1 MKNHQQSTSIASFVL
16 ENLRDAVIIVDAK
29 NHITNINNT
38 AKKWF
43 IGRDNMAG
51 VSVFEVLPEPE
62 LFRNKWDIPNEIIKF
77 QILKDGQPTWY
88 EASVTPLVQG
98 EKEPSGRVVVVHDIT
113 QEKSLLET
121 EIRRSAQLGLLEEV
135 GRQIADSFDPK
146 QILQRSIDAVVN
158 RFGYAEAAI
167 SLPTDDNMMEVTV
180 IAGTQDFG
188 YRPGFRQRMGK
199 GIIGHTAAIRKTYIS
214 KHVAT
219 DPYYFSNDEHY
230 GSAICVP
237 ILNEHDLLGALYAE
251 SIEADAFN
259 EEDAVT
265 LETLANQI
273 SASLQRAS
281 LYSRAQ
287 DHLRVMSTV
296 QAVSRVII
304 SSLDLET
311 IFTSVVRELK
321 ESFGYTHVSIYL
333 LKDDYLHLGAQ
344 IGYPKEMV
352 IHKIH
357 TSQGVTGRTIKS
369 KTVQFI
375 RDTSKEPSFLRADNN
390 VNSEICIPLLKDNL
404 VLGTLNVE
412 GDSVHVLSN
421 DDVELLTTLASPIA
435 LAVDNARLHAQVK
448 AMAMTDAV
456 SGLSNRYALEQAL
469 TAEVERARRLNTPL
483 SLIIFDIDSFKTYND
498 KWGHPAGDIRL
509 KATAKMIRNILRKYD
524 VAARYGG
531 DEFAIILP
539 NTSEEGAFEFAK
551 RLQNAARAS
560 TTETPIENKGVSGH
574 TLSIG
579 VATFPQDGSSL
590 ESLMLAADHAEL
602 TAKRF
607 GKNQIFLASNLN
619 KNEST

>member
-1 MKNHQQSTSIASFVL
+1 MKNHQQSISIASFVL
-16 ENLRDAVIIVDAK
+16 ENLRDAVIVVDAA
-29 NHITNINNT
+29 NRITNINNT
-38 AKKWF
+38 AKRWF
-43 IGRDNMAG
+43 NGRENVTG
-51 VSVFEVLPEPE
+51 LSVFELLPESR
-62 LFRNKWDIPNEIIKF
+62 LFKNKWDIPNEIIKF
-77 QILKDGQPTWY
+77 QILKDGQTVWY
-88 EASVTPLVQG
+88 EASITPLAED

-113 QEKSLLET
+113 QEKSLLEK

-146 QILQRSIDAVVN
+146 QILQSSIDAVVN

-167 SLPTDDNMMEVTV
+167 SLPTDNNMMEVAV

-188 YRPGFRQRMGK
+188 YRPGFRQGMGK

-214 KHVAT
+214 QHVAT

-230 GSAICVP
+230 GSAICIP
-237 ILNEHDLLGALYAE
+237 ILNEQELLGALYAE
-251 SIEADAFN
+251 SIEADAFK
-259 EEDAVT
+259 EEDVTT
-265 LETLANQI
+265 LETLVNQI

-287 DHLRVMSTV
+287 DHLRIMSTV
-296 QAVSRVII
+296 QTVSRVIN

-321 ESFGYTHVSIYL
+321 EAFGYTHVSIYL

-344 IGYPKEMV
+344 VGYPKEMV

-357 TSQGVTGRTIKS
+357 TSQGVTGRTIKT

-375 RDTSKEPSFLRADNN
+375 RDTSREPSFLRADNN
-390 VNSEICIPLLKDNL
+390 INSEICIPLLKDNI

-412 GDSVHVLSN
+412 GDAVRVLTN

-448 AMAMTDAV
+448 AMALTDAV

-469 TAEVERARRLNTPL
+469 TAEVERSRRLNTPL

-509 KATAKMIRNILRKYD
+509 KATAKMIRNILRRYD

-539 NTSEEGAFEFAK
+539 NTSEAGALEFAK
-551 RLQNAARAS
+551 RLQSAARAS
-560 TTETPIENKGVSGH
+560 TAETPIENKGVPGH

-579 VATFPQDGSSL
+579 VATFPQDGNSL

-602 TAKRF
+602 TSKRL
-607 GKNQIFLASNLN
+607 GKNQISLASNLN
-619 KNEST
+619 KNESN

>member
-1 MKNHQQSTSIASFVL
+1 MKNNQRPTDIASFVL
-16 ENLRDAVIIVDAK
+16 ENLRDAVIIVDST
-29 NHITNINNT
+29 NRITNINNT

-43 IGRDNMAG
+43 DGRDNMTG
-51 VSVFEVLPEPE
+51 VSIFDILPEPD

-77 QILKDGQPTWY
+77 QILKNGQTVWY
-88 EASVTPLVQG
+88 EASVTPLLQG
-98 EKEPSGRVVVVHDIT
+98 EKESSGRVVVVHDIT
-113 QEKSLLET
+113 QEKGLLEK
-121 EIRRSAQLGLLEEV
+121 ERRRSAQLGLLEEV
-135 GRQIADSFDPK
+135 GRQIADSFDPR

-188 YRPGFRQRMGK
+188 YRPGFRQGMGK

-237 ILNEHDLLGALYAE
+237 ILNEQELLGALYAE

-259 EEDAVT
+259 EEDAAT

-287 DHLRVMSTV
+287 DHLRIMSTV

-311 IFTSVVRELK
+311 IFKNVVRELK
-321 ESFGYTHVSIYL
+321 EAFGYTHVSIYL

-344 IGYPKEMV
+344 IGYPMEMV

-375 RDTSKEPSFLRADNN
+375 RDTSREPSFLRADHNIT
-390 VNSEICIPLLKDNL
+390 SEICVPLLKDNV

-412 GDSVHVLSN
+412 SDAVRALTN
-421 DDVELLTTLASPIA
+421 DDTELLTTLSGPIA

-456 SGLSNRYALEQAL
+456 SGLANRYALEQAL
-469 TAEVERARRLNTPL
+469 TAEVERARRLDTTL

-509 KATAKMIRNILRKYD
+509 KATAKMIRNILRRYD

-531 DEFAIILP
+531 DEFAVILP
-539 NTSEEGAFEFAK
+539 NTSKAGAFEFAK

-560 TTETPIENKGVSGH
+560 TSETPIENKGVSGH

-579 VATFPQDGSSL
+579 VATFPQDGNSL
-590 ESLMLAADHAEL
+590 EALMLAADHAEL
-602 TAKRF
+602 TAKRL

>member
-1 MKNHQQSTSIASFVL
+1 MKRPQQSTDIASFVL
-16 ENLRDAVIIVDAK
+16 KNLRDAVIIVDARDC
-29 NHITNINNT
+29 ITNINHA
-38 AKKWF
+38 AKNWLDWP
-43 IGRDNMAG
+43 GNLVG
-51 VSVFEVLPEPE
+51 VSVFNVLPESE
-62 LFRNKWDIPNEIIKF
+62 LFKKMWGISNAVIKF
-77 QILKDGQPTWY
+77 QIQKDNQTAWY
-88 EASVTPLVQG
+88 EASVTPLV
-98 EKEPSGRVVVVHDIT
+98 EEDKDPSGRVVVVHDIT
-113 QEKSLLET
+113 QEKNLLET
-121 EIRRSAQLGLLEEV
+121 EMRRSAQLGLLEEV
-135 GRQIADSFDPK
+135 GRQIADSFDPM

-167 SLPTDDNMMEVTV
+167 SLPTVDNMLEVTV
-180 IAGTQDFG
+180 ISGTEDFG
-188 YRPGFRQRMGK
+188 YRPGFQQGMGK

-237 ILNEHDLLGALYAE
+237 ILNEKELLGVLYAE
-251 SIEADAFN
+251 SVEADIFN
-259 EEDAVT
+259 EEDAAT

-287 DHLRVMSTV
+287 EHLRVMSTV
-296 QAVSRVII
+296 QAVSRVIV
-304 SSLDLET
+304 SSLDMET
-311 IFTSVVRELK
+311 IFATVVRELK

-333 LKDDYLHLGAQ
+333 LKDDYLYLGAQ

-375 RDTSKEPSFLRADNN
+375 RDTSKEPSFLRADNDIT
-390 VNSEICIPLLKDNL
+390 SEICIPLLKDNI

-412 GDSVHVLSN
+412 GDAGRVLTN
-421 DDVELLTTLASPIA
+421 EDAELLITLSSPIA

-469 TAEVERARRLNTPL
+469 TAEVERSKRLNHPL
-483 SLIIFDIDSFKTYND
+483 SLIIFDIDSFKAYND
-498 KWGHPAGDIRL
+498 KWGHPAGDTRL
-509 KATAKMIRNILRKYD
+509 KATAKMIRYILRRYD

-539 NTSEEGAFEFAK
+539 NTDEAGAFEFAK
-551 RLQNAARAS
+551 RLQSAARAN
-560 TTETPIENKGVSGH
+560 TTEIPIENKGISGH

-579 VATFPQDGSSL
+579 VATFPQDGNSL

-602 TAKRF
+602 TAKRL
-607 GKNQIFLASNLN
+607 GKNQIFTASNLN
-619 KNEST
+619 KDESN

>member
-1 MKNHQQSTSIASFVL
+1 MKNHQQSISIASFVL
-16 ENLRDAVIIVDAK
+16 ENLRDAVIVVDAA
-29 NHITNINNT
+29 NRITNINNT
-38 AKKWF
+38 AKRWF
-43 IGRDNMAG
+43 NGRENVTG
-51 VSVFEVLPEPE
+51 LSVFELLPESR
-62 LFRNKWDIPNEIIKF
+62 LFKNKWDIPNEIIKF
-77 QILKDGQPTWY
+77 QILKDGQTVWY
-88 EASVTPLVQG
+88 EASITPLAED

-113 QEKSLLET
+113 QEKSLLEK

-146 QILQRSIDAVVN
+146 QILQSSIDAVVN

-167 SLPTDDNMMEVTV
+167 SLPTDNNMMEVAV

-188 YRPGFRQRMGK
+188 YRPGFRQGMGK

-214 KHVAT
+214 QHVAT

-230 GSAICVP
+230 GSAICIP
-237 ILNEHDLLGALYAE
+237 ILNEQELLGALYAE
-251 SIEADAFN
+251 SIEADAFK
-259 EEDAVT
+259 EEDVTT
-265 LETLANQI
+265 LETLVNQI

-287 DHLRVMSTV
+287 DHLRIMSTV
-296 QAVSRVII
+296 QTVSRVIN

-321 ESFGYTHVSIYL
+321 EAFGYTHVSIYL

-344 IGYPKEMV
+344 VGYPKEMV

-357 TSQGVTGRTIKS
+357 TSQGVTGRTIKT

-375 RDTSKEPSFLRADNN
+375 RDTSREPSFLRADNN
-390 VNSEICIPLLKDNL
+390 INSEICIPLLKDNL

-412 GDSVHVLSN
+412 GDAVRVLTN

-448 AMAMTDAV
+448 AMALTDAV

-469 TAEVERARRLNTPL
+469 TAEVERSRRLNTPL
-483 SLIIFDIDSFKTYND
+483 SLIIFDSDSFKTYND

-509 KATAKMIRNILRKYD
+509 KATAKMIRNILRRYD

-539 NTSEEGAFEFAK
+539 NTNEAGALEFAK
-551 RLQNAARAS
+551 RLQSAARAS
-560 TTETPIENKGVSGH
+560 TAETPIENKGVAGH

-579 VATFPQDGSSL
+579 VATFPQDGNSL

-602 TAKRF
+602 TSKRL
-607 GKNQIFLASNLN
+607 GKNQISLASNLN

>member
-1 MKNHQQSTSIASFVL
+1 MKNHQQSISIASFVL
-16 ENLRDAVIIVDAK
+16 ENLRDAVIVVDAA
-29 NHITNINNT
+29 NRITNINNT
-38 AKKWF
+38 AKRWF
-43 IGRDNMAG
+43 NGRENVTG
-51 VSVFEVLPEPE
+51 LSVFELLPESR
-62 LFRNKWDIPNEIIKF
+62 LFKNKWDIPNEIIKF
-77 QILKDGQPTWY
+77 QILKDGQTVWY
-88 EASVTPLVQG
+88 EASITPLAED

-113 QEKSLLET
+113 QEKSLLEK

-146 QILQRSIDAVVN
+146 QILQSSIDAVVN

-167 SLPTDDNMMEVTV
+167 SLPTDNNMMEVAV

-188 YRPGFRQRMGK
+188 YRPGFRQGMGK

-214 KHVAT
+214 QHVAT

-230 GSAICVP
+230 GSAICIP
-237 ILNEHDLLGALYAE
+237 ILNEQELLGALYAE
-251 SIEADAFN
+251 SIEADAFK
-259 EEDAVT
+259 EEDVTT
-265 LETLANQI
+265 LETLVNQI

-287 DHLRVMSTV
+287 DHLRIMSTV
-296 QAVSRVII
+296 QTVSRVIN

-321 ESFGYTHVSIYL
+321 EAFGYTHVSIYL

-344 IGYPKEMV
+344 VGYPKEMV

-357 TSQGVTGRTIKS
+357 TSQGVTGRTIKT

-375 RDTSKEPSFLRADNN
+375 RDTSREPSFLRADNN
-390 VNSEICIPLLKDNL
+390 INSEICIPLLKDNI

-412 GDSVHVLSN
+412 GDAVRVLTN

-448 AMAMTDAV
+448 AMALTDAV

-469 TAEVERARRLNTPL
+469 TAEVERSRRLNTPL

-509 KATAKMIRNILRKYD
+509 KATAKMIRNILRRYD

-539 NTSEEGAFEFAK
+539 NTSEAGALEFAK
-551 RLQNAARAS
+551 RLQSAARAS
-560 TTETPIENKGVSGH
+560 TAETPIENKGVAGH

-579 VATFPQDGSSL
+579 VATFPQDGNSL

-602 TAKRF
+602 TSKRL
-607 GKNQIFLASNLN
+607 GKNQISLASNLN

>member
-1 MKNHQQSTSIASFVL
+1 MKRPQQSTDIASFVL
-16 ENLRDAVIIVDAK
+16 KNLRDAVIIVDARDC
-29 NHITNINNT
+29 ITNINHA
-38 AKKWF
+38 AKNWLDWP
-43 IGRDNMAG
+43 DNLVG
-51 VSVFEVLPEPE
+51 VSVFDVLPESE
-62 LFRNKWDIPNEIIKF
+62 LFKKMWGISNAVIKF
-77 QILKDGQPTWY
+77 QIQKDNQTAWY
-88 EASVTPLVQG
+88 EASVTPLV
-98 EKEPSGRVVVVHDIT
+98 EEDKDPSGRVVVVHDIT
-113 QEKSLLET
+113 QEKNLLET
-121 EIRRSAQLGLLEEV
+121 EMRRSAQLGLLEEV
-135 GRQIADSFDPK
+135 GRQIADSFDPM

-167 SLPTDDNMMEVTV
+167 SLPTVDNMLEVTV
-180 IAGTQDFG
+180 ISGTEDFG
-188 YRPGFRQRMGK
+188 YRPGFQQGMGK

-237 ILNEHDLLGALYAE
+237 ILNEKELLGVLYAE
-251 SIEADAFN
+251 SVEADIFN
-259 EEDAVT
+259 EEDAAT

-287 DHLRVMSTV
+287 EHLRVMSTV
-296 QAVSRVII
+296 QAVSRVIV
-304 SSLDLET
+304 SSLDMET
-311 IFTSVVRELK
+311 IFATVVRELK

-333 LKDDYLHLGAQ
+333 LKDDYLYLGAQ

-375 RDTSKEPSFLRADNN
+375 RDTSKEPSFLRADNDIT
-390 VNSEICIPLLKDNL
+390 SEICIPLLKDNI

-412 GDSVHVLSN
+412 GDAGRMLTN
-421 DDVELLTTLASPIA
+421 EDAELLITLSSPIA

-469 TAEVERARRLNTPL
+469 TAEVERSKRLNHPL
-483 SLIIFDIDSFKTYND
+483 SLIIFDIDSFKAYND
-498 KWGHPAGDIRL
+498 KWGHPAGDTRL
-509 KATAKMIRNILRKYD
+509 KATAKMIRYILRRYD

-539 NTSEEGAFEFAK
+539 NTDEAGAFEFAK
-551 RLQNAARAS
+551 RLQSAARAS
-560 TTETPIENKGVSGH
+560 TSEMPIENKGVSGH

-579 VATFPQDGSSL
+579 VATFPQDGNSL

-602 TAKRF
+602 TAKRL
-607 GKNQIFLASNLN
+607 GKNQIFTASNLN
-619 KNEST
+619 KDESN

>member
-1 MKNHQQSTSIASFVL
+1 MKNHQQSISIASFIL
-16 ENLRDAVIIVDAK
+16 ENLRDAVIVVDAA
-29 NHITNINNT
+29 NRITNINNT
-38 AKKWF
+38 AKRWF
-43 IGRDNMAG
+43 NGRENVTG
-51 VSVFEVLPEPE
+51 LSVFELLPESR
-62 LFRNKWDIPNEIIKF
+62 LFENKWDIPNEIIKF
-77 QILKDGQPTWY
+77 QILKDGQTIWY
-88 EASVTPLVQG
+88 EASITPLAED
-98 EKEPSGRVVVVHDIT
+98 EKESSGRVVVVHDIT
-113 QEKSLLET
+113 QEKSLLEK

-146 QILQRSIDAVVN
+146 QILQSSIDAVVN

-167 SLPTDDNMMEVTV
+167 SLPTDNNMMEVAV
-180 IAGTQDFG
+180 IAGTHDFG
-188 YRPGFRQRMGK
+188 YRPGFRQGMGK

-214 KHVAT
+214 QHVAT

-230 GSAICVP
+230 GSAICIP
-237 ILNEHDLLGALYAE
+237 ILNEQELLGALYAE
-251 SIEADAFN
+251 SIEADAFK
-259 EEDAVT
+259 EEDVTT

-287 DHLRVMSTV
+287 DHLRIMSTV
-296 QAVSRVII
+296 QTVSRVIN

-321 ESFGYTHVSIYL
+321 EAFGYTHVSIYL

-344 IGYPKEMV
+344 VGYPKEMV

-357 TSQGVTGRTIKS
+357 TSQGVTGRTIKT

-375 RDTSKEPSFLRADNN
+375 RDTSREPSFLRADNN
-390 VNSEICIPLLKDNL
+390 INSEICIPLLKDNI

-412 GDSVHVLSN
+412 GDAVRVLTN

-448 AMAMTDAV
+448 AMALTDAV

-469 TAEVERARRLNTPL
+469 TAEVERSRRLNTPL

-509 KATAKMIRNILRKYD
+509 KATAKMIRNILRRYD

-539 NTSEEGAFEFAK
+539 NTSEAGALEFAK
-551 RLQNAARAS
+551 RLQSAARAS
-560 TTETPIENKGVSGH
+560 TAETPIENKGVPGH

-579 VATFPQDGSSL
+579 VATFPQDGNSL

-602 TAKRF
+602 TSKRL
-607 GKNQIFLASNLN
+607 GKNQISLASNLN

>member
-1 MKNHQQSTSIASFVL
+1 MKNHQQSSNIASFVL
-16 ENLRDAVIIVDAK
+16 ENLRDAVIIVDEK
-29 NHITNINNT
+29 NRITNINNT
-38 AKKWF
+38 AKTWF
-43 IGRDNMAG
+43 NRQGNMEG
-51 VSVFEVLPEPE
+51 ISIFEILPKPE
-62 LFRNKWDIPNEIIKF
+62 LFKNKWDIPNEIIKF
-77 QILKDGQPTWY
+77 QILKNHQIAWY
-88 EASVTPLVQG
+88 EASITPLIQ
-98 EKEPSGRVVVVHDIT
+98 EEDTSGYVVVIHDIT
-113 QEKSLLET
+113 QEKGLLEK
-121 EIRRSAQLGLLEEV
+121 EKRRSAQLSLLEEV
-135 GRQIADSFDPK
+135 GRQIADSFDSK
-146 QILQRSIDAVVN
+146 QILQRSIDAMVN

-167 SLPTDDNMMEVTV
+167 SLLTDDNMMEVTA

-188 YRPGFRQRMGK
+188 YRPGFRQGMGK
-199 GIIGHTAAIRKTYIS
+199 GIIGHTAAIRRTYIS

-237 ILNEHDLLGALYAE
+237 ILNEQELLGALYAE
-251 SIEADAFN
+251 SIEANAFN

-287 DHLRVMSTV
+287 EHLRVMSTV
-296 QAVSRVII
+296 QTVSRVIN
-304 SSLDLET
+304 SSLDMET

-321 ESFGYTHVSIYL
+321 KSFGYTHVSIYI

-344 IGYPKEMV
+344 IGYPKEMI

-375 RDTSKEPSFLRADNN
+375 RDTTKEPSFLRADNN
-390 VNSEICIPLLKDNL
+390 INSEICVPLLKDNI

-412 GDSVHVLSN
+412 GDAIRTLTN
-421 DDVELLTTLASPIA
+421 DDVDLLTILANPIA
-435 LAVDNARLHAQVK
+435 LAVDNAYLHAQVK

-469 TAEVERARRLNTPL
+469 TAEVERSKRLNTPL
-483 SLIIFDIDSFKTYND
+483 SLIIFDIDSFKAYND

-509 KATAKMIRNILRKYD
+509 KATAKMIRNLLRKYD
-524 VAARYGG
+524 IAARYGG

-539 NTSEEGAFEFAK
+539 NTNETGAFEFAK
-551 RLQNAARAS
+551 RLQSAARAS
-560 TTETPIENKGVSGH
+560 TPETPPENRGVSGH

-579 VATFPQDGSSL
+579 VATFPQDGNSL
-590 ESLMLAADHAEL
+590 ESLLLAADHAEL
-602 TAKRF
+602 TSKRL
-607 GKNQIFLASNLN
+607 GKNQIFLARNLHN
-619 KNEST
+619 NEST

>member
-1 MKNHQQSTSIASFVL
+1 MKNHQQSISIASFVL
-16 ENLRDAVIIVDAK
+16 ENLRDAVIVVDAA
-29 NHITNINNT
+29 NRITNINNT
-38 AKKWF
+38 AKRWF
-43 IGRDNMAG
+43 NGRENVTG
-51 VSVFEVLPEPE
+51 LSVFELLPESR
-62 LFRNKWDIPNEIIKF
+62 LFKNKWDIPNEIIKF
-77 QILKDGQPTWY
+77 QILKDGQTVWY
-88 EASVTPLVQG
+88 EASITPLAED

-113 QEKSLLET
+113 QEKSLLEK

-146 QILQRSIDAVVN
+146 QILQSSIDAVVN

-167 SLPTDDNMMEVTV
+167 SLPTDNNMMEVAV

-188 YRPGFRQRMGK
+188 YRPGFRQGMGK

-214 KHVAT
+214 QHVAT

-230 GSAICVP
+230 GSAICIP
-237 ILNEHDLLGALYAE
+237 ILNEQELLGALYAE
-251 SIEADAFN
+251 SIEADAFK
-259 EEDAVT
+259 EEDVTT

-287 DHLRVMSTV
+287 DHLRIMSTV
-296 QAVSRVII
+296 QTVSRVIN

-321 ESFGYTHVSIYL
+321 EAFGYTHVSIYL

-344 IGYPKEMV
+344 VGYPKEMV

-357 TSQGVTGRTIKS
+357 TSQGVTGRTIKT

-375 RDTSKEPSFLRADNN
+375 RDTSREPSFLRADNN
-390 VNSEICIPLLKDNL
+390 INSEICIPLLKDNI

-412 GDSVHVLSN
+412 GDAVRVLTN

-448 AMAMTDAV
+448 AMALTDAV

-469 TAEVERARRLNTPL
+469 TAEVERSRRLNTPL

-509 KATAKMIRNILRKYD
+509 KATAKMIRNILRRYD

-539 NTSEEGAFEFAK
+539 NTSEAGALEFAK
-551 RLQNAARAS
+551 RLQSAARAS
-560 TTETPIENKGVSGH
+560 TAETPIENKGVAGH

-579 VATFPQDGSSL
+579 VATFPQDGNSL

-602 TAKRF
+602 TSKRL
-607 GKNQIFLASNLN
+607 GKNQISLASNLN

>member
-1 MKNHQQSTSIASFVL
+1 MKNHQQSISIASFVL
-16 ENLRDAVIIVDAK
+16 ENLRDAVIVVDAA
-29 NHITNINNT
+29 NRITNINNT
-38 AKKWF
+38 AKRWF
-43 IGRDNMAG
+43 NGRDNVTG
-51 VSVFEVLPEPE
+51 LSVFELLPESR
-62 LFRNKWDIPNEIIKF
+62 LFKNKWDIPNEIIKF
-77 QILKDGQPTWY
+77 QILKDGQTVWY
-88 EASVTPLVQG
+88 EASITPLAEG

-113 QEKSLLET
+113 QEKSLLEK

-146 QILQRSIDAVVN
+146 QILQSSIDAVVN

-167 SLPTDDNMMEVTV
+167 SLPTDNNMMEVAV

-188 YRPGFRQRMGK
+188 YRPGFRQGMGK

-214 KHVAT
+214 QHVAT

-230 GSAICVP
+230 GSAICIP
-237 ILNEHDLLGALYAE
+237 ILNEQELLGALYAE
-251 SIEADAFN
+251 SIEADAFK
-259 EEDAVT
+259 EEDVTT
-265 LETLANQI
+265 LETLVNQI

-287 DHLRVMSTV
+287 DHLRIMSTV
-296 QAVSRVII
+296 QTVSRVIN

-321 ESFGYTHVSIYL
+321 EAFGYTHVSIYL

-344 IGYPKEMV
+344 VGYPKEMV

-357 TSQGVTGRTIKS
+357 TSQGVTGRTIKT

-375 RDTSKEPSFLRADNN
+375 RDTSREPSFLRADNN
-390 VNSEICIPLLKDNL
+390 INSEICIPLLKDNI

-412 GDSVHVLSN
+412 GDAVRVLTN

-448 AMAMTDAV
+448 AMALTDAV

-469 TAEVERARRLNTPL
+469 TAEVERSRRLNTPL

-509 KATAKMIRNILRKYD
+509 KATAKMIRNILRRYD

-539 NTSEEGAFEFAK
+539 NTSEAGALEFAK
-551 RLQNAARAS
+551 RLQSAARAS
-560 TTETPIENKGVSGH
+560 TAETPIENKGVAGH

-579 VATFPQDGSSL
+579 VATFPQDGNSL

-602 TAKRF
+602 TSKRL
-607 GKNQIFLASNLN
+607 GKNQISLASNLN

>member
-1 MKNHQQSTSIASFVL
+1 MKNPQQSTYTASFVL

-29 NHITNINNT
+29 DRITNINNT

-43 IGRDNMAG
+43 DGQDNMAG

-62 LFRNKWDIPNEIIKF
+62 LFKNKWDIPNEVIKF
-77 QILKDGQPTWY
+77 QTLKDGQTAWY
-88 EASVTPLVQG
+88 EASITPLVQG

-113 QEKSLLET
+113 QEKSLLEK

-135 GRQIADSFDPK
+135 GRQIAESFDK
-146 QILQRSIDAVVN
+146 KEILKRSLDALVN

-167 SLPTDDNMMEVTV
+167 SLPTTDNMLE
-180 IAGTQDFG
+180 IAAISGTQDFG
-188 YRPGFRQRMGK
+188 YSPGFRQGMGK
-199 GIIGHTAAIRKTYIS
+199 GIIGHTAAIRRTYIS

-237 ILNEHDLLGALYAE
+237 ILNDKDLLGVIYVE
-251 SIEADAFN
+251 SVESDAFDA
-259 EEDAVT
+259 EDTST

-273 SASLQRAS
+273 SASLQRAA

-287 DHLRVMSTV
+287 EHLRVMSTV
-296 QAVSRVII
+296 QAVSRVIV
-304 SSLDLET
+304 SSLDMET
-311 IFTSVVRELK
+311 IFETVVKELK

-333 LKDDYLHLGAQ
+333 LRDDYLHLGAQ
-344 IGYPKEMV
+344 VGYPLEM
-352 IHKIH
+352 IIYKIH
-357 TSQGVTGRTIKS
+357 ISQGVTGRTIKS

-375 RDTSKEPSFLRADNN
+375 QDTSGEPSFLRADNN
-390 VNSEICIPLLKDNL
+390 LTSEICVPLLKENN

-412 GDSVHVLSN
+412 SDSNRTLTN
-421 DDVELLTTLASPIA
+421 EDVELLKILSGPIA

-456 SGLSNRYALEQAL
+456 SGLPNRYALEQAL
-469 TAEVERARRLNTPL
+469 TAEVERSRRLNHPL
-483 SLIIFDIDSFKTYND
+483 SLIIIDIDSFKAYND
-498 KWGHPAGDIRL
+498 KWGHPAGDTRL
-509 KATAKMIRNILRKYD
+509 KATAKMIRKVLRKYD

-539 NTSEEGAFEFAK
+539 NTDETGAFEFAK
-551 RLQNAARAS
+551 RLQSAARVS
-560 TTETPIENKGVSGH
+560 TNEAPVETKGISGH

-579 VATFPQDGSSL
+579 VATFPKDGSSL
-590 ESLMLAADHAEL
+590 ETLILAADHAEL
-602 TAKRF
+602 TAKNH
-607 GKNQIFLASNLN
+607 GKNQIILASNLN
-619 KNEST
+619 KNESN

>member
-1 MKNHQQSTSIASFVL
+1 M
-16 ENLRDAVIIVDAK
+16 
-29 NHITNINNT
+29 
-38 AKKWF
+38 
-43 IGRDNMAG
+43 
-51 VSVFEVLPEPE
+51 
-62 LFRNKWDIPNEIIKF
+62 
-77 QILKDGQPTWY
+77 
-88 EASVTPLVQG
+88 
-98 EKEPSGRVVVVHDIT
+98 
-113 QEKSLLET
+113 
-121 EIRRSAQLGLLEEV
+121 EEV

-146 QILQRSIDAVVN
+146 QILQSSIDAVVN

-167 SLPTDDNMMEVTV
+167 SLPTDNNMMEVAV

-188 YRPGFRQRMGK
+188 YRPGFRQGMGK

-214 KHVAT
+214 QHVAT

-230 GSAICVP
+230 GSAICIP
-237 ILNEHDLLGALYAE
+237 ILNEQELLGALYAE
-251 SIEADAFN
+251 SIEADAFK
-259 EEDAVT
+259 EEDVTT
-265 LETLANQI
+265 LETLVNQI

-287 DHLRVMSTV
+287 DHLRIMSTV
-296 QAVSRVII
+296 QTVSRVIN

-321 ESFGYTHVSIYL
+321 KAFGYTHVSIYL

-344 IGYPKEMV
+344 VGYPKEMV

-357 TSQGVTGRTIKS
+357 TSQGVTGRTIKT

-375 RDTSKEPSFLRADNN
+375 RDTSREPSFLRADNN
-390 VNSEICIPLLKDNL
+390 INSEICIPLLKDNI

-412 GDSVHVLSN
+412 GDAVRVLTN

-448 AMAMTDAV
+448 AMALTDAV

-469 TAEVERARRLNTPL
+469 TAEVERSRRLNTPL

-509 KATAKMIRNILRKYD
+509 KATAKMIRNILRRYD

-539 NTSEEGAFEFAK
+539 NTSEAGALEFAK
-551 RLQNAARAS
+551 RLQSAARAS
-560 TTETPIENKGVSGH
+560 TAETPIENKGVAGH

-579 VATFPQDGSSL
+579 VATFPQDGNSL

-602 TAKRF
+602 TSKRL
-607 GKNQIFLASNLN
+607 GKNQISLASNLN

>member
-1 MKNHQQSTSIASFVL
+1 MKNHQQSISIASFVL
-16 ENLRDAVIIVDAK
+16 ENLRDAVIVVDAA
-29 NHITNINNT
+29 NRITNINNT
-38 AKKWF
+38 AKRWF
-43 IGRDNMAG
+43 NGRENVTG
-51 VSVFEVLPEPE
+51 LSVFELLPESR
-62 LFRNKWDIPNEIIKF
+62 LFKNKWDIPNEIIKF
-77 QILKDGQPTWY
+77 QILKDGQTVWY
-88 EASVTPLVQG
+88 EASITPLAEG

-113 QEKSLLET
+113 QEKSLLEK

-146 QILQRSIDAVVN
+146 QILQSSIDAVVN

-167 SLPTDDNMMEVTV
+167 SLPTDNNMMEVAV

-188 YRPGFRQRMGK
+188 YRPGFRQGMGK

-214 KHVAT
+214 QHVAT

-230 GSAICVP
+230 GSAICIP
-237 ILNEHDLLGALYAE
+237 ILNEQELLGALYAE
-251 SIEADAFN
+251 SIEADAFK
-259 EEDAVT
+259 EEDVTT
-265 LETLANQI
+265 LETLVNQI

-287 DHLRVMSTV
+287 DHLRIMSTV
-296 QAVSRVII
+296 QTVSRVIN

-321 ESFGYTHVSIYL
+321 EAFGYTHVSIYL

-344 IGYPKEMV
+344 VGYPKEMV

-357 TSQGVTGRTIKS
+357 TSQGVTGRTIKT

-375 RDTSKEPSFLRADNN
+375 RDTSREPSFLRADNN
-390 VNSEICIPLLKDNL
+390 INSEICIPLLKDNI

-412 GDSVHVLSN
+412 GDAVRVLTN

-448 AMAMTDAV
+448 AMALTDAV

-469 TAEVERARRLNTPL
+469 TAEVERSRRLNTPL

-509 KATAKMIRNILRKYD
+509 KATAKMIRNILRRYD

-539 NTSEEGAFEFAK
+539 NTSEAGALEFAK
-551 RLQNAARAS
+551 RLQSAARAS
-560 TTETPIENKGVSGH
+560 TAETPIENKGVAGH

-579 VATFPQDGSSL
+579 VATFPQDGNSL

-602 TAKRF
+602 TSKRL
-607 GKNQIFLASNLN
+607 GKNQISLASNLN
-619 KNEST
+619 KNESN

>member
-1 MKNHQQSTSIASFVL
+1 MKNHQQSISIASFVL
-16 ENLRDAVIIVDAK
+16 ENLRDAVIVVDAA
-29 NHITNINNT
+29 NRITNINNT
-38 AKKWF
+38 AKRWF
-43 IGRDNMAG
+43 NGRENVTG
-51 VSVFEVLPEPE
+51 LSVFELLPESR
-62 LFRNKWDIPNEIIKF
+62 LFKNKWDIPNEIIKF
-77 QILKDGQPTWY
+77 QILKDGQTVWY
-88 EASVTPLVQG
+88 EASITPLAEG

-113 QEKSLLET
+113 QEKSLLEK

-146 QILQRSIDAVVN
+146 QILQSSIDAVVN

-167 SLPTDDNMMEVTV
+167 SLPTDNNMMEVAV

-188 YRPGFRQRMGK
+188 YRPGFRQGMGK

-214 KHVAT
+214 QHVAT

-230 GSAICVP
+230 GSAICIP
-237 ILNEHDLLGALYAE
+237 ILNEQELLGALYAE
-251 SIEADAFN
+251 SIEADAFK
-259 EEDAVT
+259 EEDVTT
-265 LETLANQI
+265 LETLVNQI

-287 DHLRVMSTV
+287 DHLRIMSTV
-296 QAVSRVII
+296 QTVSRVIN

-321 ESFGYTHVSIYL
+321 EAFGYTHVSIYL

-344 IGYPKEMV
+344 VGYPKEMV

-357 TSQGVTGRTIKS
+357 TSQGVTGRTIKT

-375 RDTSKEPSFLRADNN
+375 RDTSREPSFLRADNN
-390 VNSEICIPLLKDNL
+390 INSEICIPLLKDNI

-412 GDSVHVLSN
+412 GDAVRVLTN

-448 AMAMTDAV
+448 AMALTDAV

-469 TAEVERARRLNTPL
+469 TAEVERSRRLNTPL

-509 KATAKMIRNILRKYD
+509 KATAKMIRNILRRYD

-539 NTSEEGAFEFAK
+539 NTSEAGALEFAK
-551 RLQNAARAS
+551 RLQSAARAS
-560 TTETPIENKGVSGH
+560 TAETPIENKGVAGH

-579 VATFPQDGSSL
+579 VATFPQDGNSL

-602 TAKRF
+602 TSKRL
-607 GKNQIFLASNLN
+607 GKNQISLASNLN